1 MTNFKFYGLYKN
13 VRNAAWQCL
22 IDFHINYL
30 PTNVL
35 QITDA
40 AEIKV
45 VKDSDVGILAPNEIG
60 ASFVVDDKWHIVYKD
75 TDSRQA
81 CRFTVAH
88 ELGHIFLGHEL
99 KQGKHTRKLGQAQPK
114 EESEANTFAYR
125 LLAPAC
131 VIWALDL
138 HEADEIAS
146 LCDITLP
153 DAKNRA
159 DRMKILYDR
168 NKFLLSSLEKKVYN
182 NFENF
187 INKQKIPAEPKLNED

>member
-1 MTNFKFYGLYKN
+1 MFYGAYQN
-13 VRNAAWQCL
+13 IRNAAWQCL
-22 IDFHINYL
+22 VDFNISYL

-35 QITDA
+35 QITNA
-40 AEIKV
+40 AGINV
-45 VKDSDVGILAPNEIG
+45 VKDSYAKMLDPNDIG
-60 ASFVVDDKWHIVYKD
+60 ASYIIDDEWYIVYRD
-75 TDSRQA
+75 NNSHQA
-81 CRFTVAH
+81 NRFTIAH

-99 KQGKHTRKLGQAQPK
+99 RQGKHARTFGKSQPK

-131 VIWALDL
+131 VIWSLDL
-138 HEADEIAS
+138 HEADEIAL

-168 NKFLLSSLEKKVYN
+168 NKFLLSSLEKKVYY

-187 INKQKIPAEPKLNED
+187 INKQKNPR

>member
-22 IDFHINYL
+22 IDFNINYL

-40 AEIKV
+40 AGIKV

-60 ASFVVDDKWHIVYKD
+60 ASFVVDDVWHIVYKN
-75 TDSRQA
+75 TDSRQTS
-81 CRFTVAH
+81 RFTVAH

-99 KQGKHTRKLGQAQPK
+99 RQGKHTRKLEKAQPK

-131 VIWALDL
+131 VIWGLGL
-138 HEADEIAS
+138 HKADEIAS
-146 LCDITLP
+146 LCDIP
-153 DAKNRA
+153 IADAKNRA
-159 DRMKILYDR
+159 DRMKILYER
-168 NKFLLSSLEKKVYN
+168 NKFLSSNLEKKVYK
-182 NFENF
+182 NFEEF
-187 INKQKIPAEPKLNED
+187 INKNPR